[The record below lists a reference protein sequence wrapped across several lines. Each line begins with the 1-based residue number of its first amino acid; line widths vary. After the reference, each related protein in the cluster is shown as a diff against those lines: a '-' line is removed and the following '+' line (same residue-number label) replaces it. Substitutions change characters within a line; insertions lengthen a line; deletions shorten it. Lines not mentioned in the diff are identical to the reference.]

1 MITGPSGAGKG
12 TLIRALLGRVAD
24 LEVAVSA
31 TTRHRRRG
39 EEDGREY
46 WFLSDAEFVRRVHE
60 GDFLEHVTYVS
71 GKRYGTL
78 RSEVHRIAGE
88 GKIPVLELETEG
100 ALNVKDDVPGAV
112 TIFITAPIPELERR
126 LRERASESEG
136 EIGERIGL
144 ARKQLAQ
151 AEQFDHVVVN
161 DDLERATQGAGGG
174 CPARVGNRRYHESA
188 VIHPRIDE
196 LLDDVDSRYALVIV
210 AAKRARQINN
220 YHHQLG
226 EGTFDEFPPLVES
239 RSKNYLTMALE
250 ETAEGKIKYTYK
262 N

>member
-1 MITGPSGAGKG
+1 LGSSTGTTDGSPVFVITGPSGAGKG
-12 TLIRALLGRVAD
+12 TLIKALLGRVAD

-31 TTRHRRRG
+31 TTRHRRLG

-78 RSEVHRIAGE
+78 RSEVDRIAGK

-112 TIFITAPIPELERR
+112 TVFITAPIPELERR

-161 DDLERATQGAGGG
+161 DDLERATS
-174 CPARVGNRRYHESA
+174 E
-188 VIHPRIDE
+188 
-196 LLDDVDSRYALVIV
+196 
-210 AAKRARQINN
+210 
-220 YHHQLG
+220 
-226 EGTFDEFPPLVES
+226 
-239 RSKNYLTMALE
+239 LE
-250 ETAEGKIKYTYK
+250 EVVRRELATAGTMSRP
-262 N
+262 

>member
-1 MITGPSGAGKG
+1 LGSSTGTTDGTPVFVITGPSGAGKG
-12 TLIRALLGRVAD
+12 TQIRALLERVAD

-31 TTRHRRRG
+31 TTRGRRQG

-46 WFLSDAEFVRRVHE
+46 WFLSDAEFARRVHE

-78 RSEVHRIAGE
+78 RTEVDRIAGE

-144 ARKQLAQ
+144 ARKQLNQ
-151 AEQFDHVVVN
+151 AEQFDYVVLN
-161 DDLERATQGAGGG
+161 DRIERATQELEGIVQ
-174 CPARVGNRRYHESA
+174 RESA
-188 VIHPRIDE
+188 
-196 LLDDVDSRYALVIV
+196 
-210 AAKRARQINN
+210 AA
-220 YHHQLG
+220 
-226 EGTFDEFPPLVES
+226 GTMSGP
-239 RSKNYLTMALE
+239 
-250 ETAEGKIKYTYK
+250 
-262 N
+262 

>member
-1 MITGPSGAGKG
+1 MGSSTGTADGTPVFVITGPSGAGKG
-12 TLIRALLGRVAD
+12 TLIKALLERQHE
-24 LEVAVSA
+24 LEVAISA
-31 TTRHRRRG
+31 TTRLRRVG

-78 RSEVHRIAGE
+78 RSEVDRIKGD

-100 ALNVKDDVPGAV
+100 ALNVKEDVPGAV

-151 AEQFDHVVVN
+151 ADEFDYVVVN
-161 DDLERATQGAGGG
+161 DEVDRATQ
-174 CPARVGNRRYHESA
+174 
-188 VIHPRIDE
+188 E
-196 LLDDVDSRYALVIV
+196 LEGIVQREV
-210 AAKRARQINN
+210 AAA
-220 YHHQLG
+220 
-226 EGTFDEFPPLVES
+226 GTMS
-239 RSKNYLTMALE
+239 RP
-250 ETAEGKIKYTYK
+250 
-262 N
+262 

>member
-1 MITGPSGAGKG
+1 LGSSTGPSDGTPVFVITGPSGAGKG
-12 TLIRALLGRVAD
+12 TLIKALLERVPE

-31 TTRHRRRG
+31 TTRLRRKG

-46 WFLSDAEFVRRVHE
+46 WFLSDAEFVRQVHE
-60 GDFLEHVTYVS
+60 GEFLEHVTYVS

-78 RSEVHRIAGE
+78 RSEVDRIAGE

-100 ALNVKDDVPGAV
+100 ALNVKEDVPGAV

-151 AEQFDHVVVN
+151 AEEFDYVVVN
-161 DDLERATQGAGGG
+161 DEIDRATQELEDIVQREVAMAG
-174 CPARVGNRRYHESA
+174 
-188 VIHPRIDE
+188 
-196 LLDDVDSRYALVIV
+196 
-210 AAKRARQINN
+210 
-220 YHHQLG
+220 
-226 EGTFDEFPPLVES
+226 
-239 RSKNYLTMALE
+239 TM
-250 ETAEGKIKYTYK
+250 GRP
-262 N
+262 

>member
-1 MITGPSGAGKG
+1 VITGPSGAGKG
-12 TLIRALLGRVAD
+12 TLIRALLERVPE

-31 TTRHRRRG
+31 TTRLRRRG

-78 RSEVHRIAGE
+78 RSEVDRIAGD
-88 GKIPVLELETEG
+88 GKVPVLELETEG

-151 AEQFDHVVVN
+151 AEQFDHIVVN
-161 DDLERATQGAGGG
+161 DELERASRELEEIVQ
-174 CPARVGNRRYHESA
+174 RESA
-188 VIHPRIDE
+188 AAGTM
-196 LLDDVDSRYALVIV
+196 SR
-210 AAKRARQINN
+210 
-220 YHHQLG
+220 
-226 EGTFDEFPPLVES
+226 P
-239 RSKNYLTMALE
+239 
-250 ETAEGKIKYTYK
+250 
-262 N
+262 

>member
-1 MITGPSGAGKG
+1 VITGPSGAGKG
-12 TLIRALLGRVAD
+12 TLIKRLLERVPE
-24 LEVAVSA
+24 LEVAISA
-31 TTRHRRRG
+31 TTRLRRRG

-78 RSEVHRIAGE
+78 RSEVDRIAAD

-100 ALNVKDDVPGAV
+100 ALNVKEDVPGAV

-151 AEQFDHVVVN
+151 ADQFDHVVVN
-161 DDLERATQGAGGG
+161 DEVDRATEELAGIVQ
-174 CPARVGNRRYHESA
+174 RE
-188 VIHPRIDE
+188 
-196 LLDDVDSRYALVIV
+196 V
-210 AAKRARQINN
+210 AAAA
-220 YHHQLG
+220 
-226 EGTFDEFPPLVES
+226 TMS
-239 RSKNYLTMALE
+239 RP
-250 ETAEGKIKYTYK
+250 
-262 N
+262 

>member
-1 MITGPSGAGKG
+1 VVTGPSGAGKG
-12 TLIRALLGRVAD
+12 TLIKALLERVPD

-31 TTRHRRRG
+31 TTRARRQG

-46 WFLSDAEFVRRVHE
+46 WFLSDAEFARRVHE

-78 RSEVHRIAGE
+78 RSEVDRIAGG

-100 ALNVKDDVPGAV
+100 ALNVKEDVGGAI

-151 AEQFDHVVVN
+151 AQQFDYVVVN
-161 DDLERATQGAGGG
+161 DQVDRATGELENIVQ
-174 CPARVGNRRYHESA
+174 RESA
-188 VIHPRIDE
+188 AAGTM
-196 LLDDVDSRYALVIV
+196 SR
-210 AAKRARQINN
+210 
-220 YHHQLG
+220 
-226 EGTFDEFPPLVES
+226 P
-239 RSKNYLTMALE
+239 
-250 ETAEGKIKYTYK
+250 
-262 N
+262 

>member
-1 MITGPSGAGKG
+1 LASSTGKPVFVVTGPSGAGKG
-12 TLIRALLGRVAD
+12 TLIQALLERIPE

-31 TTRHRRRG
+31 TTRLQRRG
-39 EEDGREY
+39 EENGREY

-78 RSEVHRIAGE
+78 RSEVDRILDSGRV
-88 GKIPVLELETEG
+88 PMLELETEG
-100 ALNVKDDVPGAV
+100 ALNVKEDVPGAV

-151 AEQFDHVVVN
+151 AREFDYVVVN
-161 DDLERATQGAGGG
+161 DDLERATRELEGIVSRELATAGTM
-174 CPARVGNRRYHESA
+174 
-188 VIHPRIDE
+188 
-196 LLDDVDSRYALVIV
+196 SR
-210 AAKRARQINN
+210 
-220 YHHQLG
+220 
-226 EGTFDEFPPLVES
+226 P
-239 RSKNYLTMALE
+239 
-250 ETAEGKIKYTYK
+250 
-262 N
+262 